1 MFIIII
7 SIYKNVA
14 YLMEAYYGYNR
25 NHFRQ

>member
-1 MFIIII
+1 MFIIILI

-25 NHFRQ
+25 NHFR